1 MAAHQLMRGLPS
13 EEVALGGQCP
23 PIQESKSQ
31 VKSLMQFKMG
41 KDDEDH
47 TEPETLN
54 SPCFSLLDLS
64 SKPQATPTINPDK
77 HKNIL

>member
-1 MAAHQLMRGLPS
+1 MLPSSQKRVYGVAAHQLMRGLPS

-23 PIQESKSQ
+23 PIKDSKSQ
-31 VKSLMQFKMG
+31 VKNLTQFKMG

-54 SPCFSLLDLS
+54 SPQWS
-64 SKPQATPTINPDK
+64 SERPLPTAQYP
-77 HKNIL
+77 